1 MKGRLANLLL
11 VGLAIAVMA
20 FLASCTKVDE
30 GDHRPLP
37 DQLKQAAYE
46 WELARMNN
54 DIDRQ
59 MELLYVEY
67 GLASAGKKVDSGLQY
82 SDIAYE
88 LYLDK
93 ANDQYIVFLTY
104 ASPFNK
110 EAAHSPIVLRDDG
123 GLWKVDLERS
133 LSIDRDALGDSVEP
147 VV

>member
-1 MKGRLANLLL
+1 MANRWRWRANEREI
-11 VGLAIAVMA
+11 G
-20 FLASCTKVDE
+20 
-30 GDHRPLP
+30 
-37 DQLKQAAYE
+37 
-46 WELARMNN
+46 NN

-59 MELLYVEY
+59 MELLYVEV

-93 ANDQYIVFLTY
+93 ENDQYIIFLTY
-104 ASPFNK
+104 ASPFNN
-110 EAAHSPIVLRDDG
+110 EAVHSPIVLRDDG

-133 LSIDRDALGDSVEP
+133 SSINRDALGDSVEP